1 MTQKIAIWVCSNAAL
16 DYVQHPEGI
25 KVLRSTILFSKENE
39 SLEDFTGIK
48 ANEFYNHLK
57 EHPQDIPKTAYVSY
71 GRVEEYVEEAIKEG
85 VTDVIAILISGE
97 LSGLVDFFVNIKDAY
112 IPLKI
117 HTFDSRSLAY
127 VEAYMAIRAKELSNE
142 GKTVEEILPVLEHIR
157 DTNHLTFT
165 VETLDYLVLNGRLS
179 KKSAMLGN
187 LVNIRPVMHLHEGKV
202 IPLEKARTK
211 KGAIKRMLQI
221 YFEEAKD
228 RELISY
234 IAHANAPDEAENI
247 KKIILEHTVGRKVII
262 SPLTP
267 VVGAHCG
274 PGAIGIGFFE
284 DK

>member
-1 MTQKIAIWVCSNAAL
+1 MTLKIAVLVCSNVAL
-16 DYVQHPEGI
+16 DYVEHPEGI
-25 KVLRSTILFSKENE
+25 KVLRSTILFSKENK
-39 SLEDFTGIK
+39 SLEDFTGIT
-48 ANEFYNHLK
+48 AESFYNHLK
-57 EHPQDIPKTAYVSY
+57 EYPQDIPKTAYVSY

-97 LSGLVDFFVNIKDAY
+97 LSGLVNFFVGIENTYA
-112 IPLKI
+112 PLKI
-117 HTFDSRSLAY
+117 HAFDSRALAY
-127 VEAYMAIRAKELSNE
+127 VEAYMAIRAKELANE

-165 VETLDYLVLNGRLS
+165 VETLDYLVVNGRLS

-221 YFEEAKD
+221 YYEETQGRD
-228 RELISY
+228 VISY
-234 IAHANAPDEAENI
+234 IAHANVPEEAENI
-247 KKIILEHTVGRKVII
+247 RNIILEHTPGRKVVI

-267 VVGAHCG
+267 VVGAHSG
-274 PGAIGIGFFE
+274 PGAISIGFFE